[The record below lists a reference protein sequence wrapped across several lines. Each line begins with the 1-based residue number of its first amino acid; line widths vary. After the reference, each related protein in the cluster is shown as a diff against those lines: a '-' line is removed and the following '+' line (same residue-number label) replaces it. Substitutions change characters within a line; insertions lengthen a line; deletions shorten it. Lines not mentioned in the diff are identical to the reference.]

1 MARICQTELHR
12 IDLELESILA
22 QLADA
27 APSERHEVLLAF
39 ERSVALFVERIDA
52 LNDADPPL
60 SITISPPLN
69 TIR

>member
-1 MARICQTELHR
+1 MECICQTELYR
-12 IDLELESILA
+12 IDLELKSILA
-22 QLADA
+22 RLADA

-39 ERSVALFVERIDA
+39 ERSVTMFVERIDA
-52 LNDADPPL
+52 LDHANSPL

>member
-1 MARICQTELHR
+1 MGCICQTELYR
-12 IDLELESILA
+12 LDLELESMLA
-22 QLADA
+22 RLANA

-39 ERSVALFVERIDA
+39 ERSVTRFVERIDA
-52 LNDADPPL
+52 LNDADSQV